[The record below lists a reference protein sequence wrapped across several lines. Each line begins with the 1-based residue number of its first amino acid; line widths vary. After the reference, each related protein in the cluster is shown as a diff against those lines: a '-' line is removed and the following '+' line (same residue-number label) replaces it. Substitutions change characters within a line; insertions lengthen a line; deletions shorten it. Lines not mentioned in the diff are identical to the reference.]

1 MPTAQPQDSSGMSEL
16 ETDDE
21 TAELLRGHNRDD
33 LEVESRS
40 PRGSGMGRRPE
51 SVEHST
57 GTQRLKH
64 LEHRSP
70 RESLSSWQDL
80 IDTHFSQGSIRGS
93 VINLASATLGA
104 GALSI
109 PFAMQVCPSP
119 PPPIAPPPPPPNRRG

>member
-1 MPTAQPQDSSGMSEL
+1 MAGMGRGRDDFPESSGFSEL

-33 LEVESRS
+33 LDIESRS
-40 PRGSGMGRRPE
+40 PRGAGGGEHHGGRGVAQGR
-51 SVEHST
+51 
-57 GTQRLKH
+57 TQKLRQLD
-64 LEHRSP
+64 RSP
-70 RESLSSWQDL
+70 RESFASWQDL

-109 PFAMQVCPSP
+109 PYAMQVLGHP
-119 PPPIAPPPPPPNRRG
+119 

>member
-1 MPTAQPQDSSGMSEL
+1 MSEL

-33 LEVESRS
+33 IEIDSRS
-40 PRGSGMGRRPE
+40 PRGGVSPGDRRKPE
-51 SVEHST
+51 SVP
-57 GTQRLKH
+57 GDKKLKH
-64 LEHRSP
+64 MDRSP

-109 PFAMQVCPSP
+109 PFAMQVT
-119 PPPIAPPPPPPNRRG
+119 